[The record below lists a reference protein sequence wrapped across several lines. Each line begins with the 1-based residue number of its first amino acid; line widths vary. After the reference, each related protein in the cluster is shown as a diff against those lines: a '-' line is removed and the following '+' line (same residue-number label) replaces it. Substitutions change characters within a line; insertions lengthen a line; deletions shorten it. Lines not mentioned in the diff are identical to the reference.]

1 MAHLKNDTTLS
12 NNMKGLITLVFLSFL
27 GLTIFAQSEI
37 TILYNEKTIG
47 KNNLTNKD
55 IIAKEF
61 IFPDRIH
68 DTYLDTITNC
78 ITVQLRG
85 TSKNGKWLNNKGNVV
100 LYDLI
105 QKKVKWSKKIY
116 YQQSGIKQH
125 SHLII
130 QTIANKSFCL
140 NYDNGENQWEVKNEI
155 YYVEPFQKKGIG
167 YKFSSFSGADNIL
180 EGIDL
185 TNGNTIWQREINNE
199 YGWNDI
205 FHLND
210 SIIVIVATGLH
221 SINVNNGLGW
231 DYNTITGEKDYTA
244 TAVANAAGVALGV
257 LTGTYVMTIG
267 HNLVRDIVS
276 NVLVDSINIYFAS
289 KEKIA
294 RLNYKGQ
301 VEWSTSIPKDLVSK
315 SSIFIKDSL
324 LYMINKGFA
333 FMGYRQ
339 LDYGTPFIAEFDIK
353 TGKQIFFNII
363 NGKKDQINGFE
374 INRDTLSLVFKNRV
388 SKYSVLDG
396 SLIIEKSFNPE
407 TYGELNYFI
416 GSQVYVK
423 TDSIYKSLS
432 LSDTTKQYLFT
443 KSGKIIVLNDKLEI
457 VKQIDYDQLYIYY
470 LWDNDYKFIAKDNK
484 TTVLDKNNKSVANI
498 DISRKTMKIGSK
510 IYDVQDKSFVEID
523 LNDITKN

>member
-1 MAHLKNDTTLS
+1 
-12 NNMKGLITLVFLSFL
+12 MKGLITLSILCFI
-27 GLTIFAQSEI
+27 GLTISAQSELA
-37 TILYNEKTIG
+37 ILNNKRTIG

-55 IIAKEF
+55 VIAKEF
-61 IFPDRIH
+61 VFPDRIH
-68 DTYLDTITNC
+68 DTYIDTVTNC

-85 TSKNGKWLNNKGNVV
+85 TSKNGKWLNNKGKIV
-100 LYDLI
+100 LYDLKQ
-105 QKKVKWSKKIY
+105 QKEKWSKKIN
-116 YQQSGIKQH
+116 YQQSGIEQH
-125 SHLII
+125 SNLMI

-140 NYDNGENQWEVKNEI
+140 NYENGENLWEVKNAI

-167 YKFSSFSGADNIL
+167 YKFSSFSGATNTL

-185 TNGNTIWQREINNE
+185 TNGNTIWQRELNRE
-199 YGWNDI
+199 YSWNDI

-210 SIIVIVATGLH
+210 STIVIVAAGLH

-257 LTGTYVMTIG
+257 LTGTFVMSTG
-267 HNLVRDIVS
+267 HNLVRDVVS
-276 NVLVDSINIYFAS
+276 NVLVDSLNIYFAS
-289 KEKIA
+289 KEKIT
-294 RLNYKGQ
+294 RLNHKGQ
-301 VEWSTSIPKDLVSK
+301 VEWFASLPEDLVSK
-315 SSIFIKDSL
+315 SSIFKRDNI
-324 LYMINKGFA
+324 LYMVNKGFA

-339 LDYGTPFIAEFDIK
+339 LDYGTPFLAAFDIK
-353 TGKQIFFNII
+353 TGKQIFLSTI

-374 INRDTLSLVFKNRV
+374 INRDAISLVFKDRV
-388 SKYSVLDG
+388 SKYSMLDG
-396 SLIIEKSFNPE
+396 SLILEETFNTE

-443 KSGKIIVLNDKLEI
+443 KSGKTIVLNDKLEI
-457 VKQIDYDQLYIYY
+457 VNQIDYDQLYIYY

-484 TTVLDKNNKSVANI
+484 TIVLDKYNKSVANL
-498 DISRKTMKIGSK
+498 DISRETMKIGSK
-510 IYDVQDKSFVEID
+510 LYNIQDKSFVEID
-523 LNDITKN
+523 LRDITKN